1 MEPGQIL
8 AAVGGLAT
16 ALGAALGAALKG
28 AIDRRRAGAEAG
40 KIEVETQDQHWAG
53 LIASYQAALA
63 SRDLE
68 ISALRERLVRLEVV
82 QSEWPRIDAQR
93 ELEIA
98 ALRRQ
103 VSELGARLSEAR
115 GQRRPSDSPTGDLS
129 GPTPAPGRKR

>member
-28 AIDRRRAGAEAG
+28 AIDKRRAGAEAS

-103 VSELGARLSEAR
+103 VSELGGQAER
-115 GQRRPSDSPTGDLS
+115 G
-129 GPTPAPGRKR
+129 

>member
-8 AAVGGLAT
+8 AAVGGLA
-16 ALGAALGAALKG
+16 ASLGAALGAALKG

-40 KIEVETQDQHWAG
+40 KIEVETEDQHWQA
-53 LIASYQAALA
+53 LIASYQAALT

-68 ISALRERLVRLEVV
+68 IAALRERLVRLEVV

-115 GQRRPSDSPTGDLS
+115 GQRRDSDQPTGDLS
-129 GPTPAPGRKR
+129 GPVKIPKTR

>member
-28 AIDRRRAGAEAG
+28 MVDRRRSGAEAS
-40 KIEVETQDQHWAG
+40 KIERETEDQHWQS
-53 LIASYQAALA
+53 LISSYQAALA